1 MTTLFAVYLLLI
13 LLVLIVIAILEDQG
27 GPFA

>member
-13 LLVLIVIAILEDQG
+13 LLVLIVVAILEDQG